1 MYSEIQ
7 NGKKSNELPL
17 NSFLLVVKEN
27 HEDALHLAQ
36 TIKAWLEE
44 KSVSAT
50 IINAFIAKKDLL
62 AYTRKHDIAVIL
74 GGDGT
79 ILGISRN
86 MYEHPIPLVGIN
98 FGKVGFLADI
108 APDKWEEG
116 LNNLLNGKYQIQN
129 VTPIHFDQCRN
140 NHIIHSGIA
149 MNDVV
154 VSRGA
159 VAKSIYINLCIDDVF
174 LSNLHCDGL
183 ICSAPLGATA
193 YAASAHGPLAF
204 PALDAH
210 ILTPIS
216 PFAGSFPPLVMPK
229 ESTIQITSLEDR
241 ETYITVDGQDVYEVL
256 EGDTVFVKSA
266 EHKISMFVSDPR
278 WFWKRLGDRGF
289 IMPGPGKYSKEYKKQ
304 EILKEKL

>member
-1 MYSEIQ
+1 MHNTIP
-7 NGKKSNELPL
+7 NGKKSNEFNLC
-17 NSFLLVVKEN
+17 SFLLIVKEN
-27 HEDALHLAQ
+27 NEQAFHLAH

-44 KSVSAT
+44 KKLTASV
-50 IINAFIAKKDLL
+50 INAFTEENELL
-62 AYTRKHDIAVIL
+62 EHTKKHDVAVIL

-79 ILGISRN
+79 ILGISRRMFKN
-86 MYEHPIPLVGIN
+86 PIPLIGIN

-108 APDKWEEG
+108 PPEKWEECF
-116 LNNLLNGKYQIQN
+116 NSLLNGKYQIQN
-129 VTPIHFDQCRN
+129 VTPIHFDHNRN
-140 NHIIHSGIA
+140 GKIIHSGIA

-154 VSRGA
+154 VARGA
-159 VAKSIYINLCIDDVF
+159 VAKSIYIRLSIDDVF

-229 ESTIQITSLEDR
+229 ESTIQITCLEDR
-241 ETYITVDGQDVYEVL
+241 ETFITVDGQDTYEVL
-256 EGDTVFVKSA
+256 EGDTIFVKSA

-278 WFWKRLGDRGF
+278 WFWKRLGERGF
-289 IMPGPGKYSKEYKKQ
+289 IMPGPGKYSSEHKN
-304 EILKEKL
+304 

>member
-1 MYSEIQ
+1 MHKTVP
-7 NGKKSNELPL
+7 NGKKSNEFNLR
-17 NSFLLVVKEN
+17 SFLLIVKDNNEQ
-27 HEDALHLAQ
+27 AFHLAHI
-36 TIKAWLEE
+36 IKAWLEE
-44 KSVSAT
+44 KNFAASV
-50 IINAFIAKKDLL
+50 INAFTEENELL
-62 AYTRKHDIAVIL
+62 EFTEKHDIAVIL

-79 ILGISRN
+79 ILGISRR
-86 MYEHPIPLVGIN
+86 MFKKPIPLIGIN

-108 APDKWEEG
+108 PPEKWEESF
-116 LNNLLNGKYQIQN
+116 NNLLNGKYQIQN
-129 VTPIHFDQCRN
+129 VTPIHFDHNRN
-140 NHIIHSGIA
+140 GKIIHSGIA

-154 VSRGA
+154 VARGA
-159 VAKSIYINLCIDDVF
+159 VAKSIYIKLSIDDVF

-229 ESTIQITSLEDR
+229 ESTIQITCLEDR
-241 ETYITVDGQDVYEVL
+241 ETFITVDGQDTYEVL
-256 EGDTVFVKSA
+256 EGDTIFVKSA

-278 WFWKRLGDRGF
+278 WFWKRLGERGF
-289 IMPGPGKYSKEYKKQ
+289 IMPGPGKYSSEHKN
-304 EILKEKL
+304 

>member
-1 MYSEIQ
+1 MQNPIP
-7 NGKKSNELPL
+7 NGKKSDEFNLHA
-17 NSFLLVVKEN
+17 FLLIVKEN
-27 HEDALHLAQ
+27 NEQALALAQ
-36 TIKAWLEE
+36 TIKIWLEE
-44 KSVSAT
+44 KNYTAS
-50 IINAFIAKKDLL
+50 IINAFSEEEKLL
-62 AYTRKHDIAVIL
+62 EYTKQHDIAVVL

-79 ILGISRN
+79 ILGISRR
-86 MYEHPIPLVGIN
+86 MYENPIPLIGIN

-108 APDKWEEG
+108 PPEKWEECFCR
-116 LNNLLNGKYQIQN
+116 LLDGQYQIQN
-129 VTPIHFDQCRN
+129 VTPIHFDHSRN
-140 NHIIHSGIA
+140 NAVIHSGIA

-154 VSRGA
+154 IARGA
-159 VAKSIYINLCIDDVF
+159 VAKSIFIKLCIDDIF

-229 ESTIQITSLEDR
+229 ESTIQITCLEDR
-241 ETYITVDGQDVYEVL
+241 ETFITVDGQDTYEVL

-266 EHKISMFVSDPR
+266 DHKISMFVSDPR
-278 WFWKRLGDRGF
+278 WFWKRLGERGF
-289 IMPGPGKYSKEYKKQ
+289 IMPGPGKYCSEHKN
-304 EILKEKL
+304 